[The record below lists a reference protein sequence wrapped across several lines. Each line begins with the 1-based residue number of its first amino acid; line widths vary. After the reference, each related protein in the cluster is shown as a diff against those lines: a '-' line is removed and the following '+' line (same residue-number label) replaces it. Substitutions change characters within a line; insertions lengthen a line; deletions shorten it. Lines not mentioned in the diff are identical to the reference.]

1 MKTNDAKQKF
11 CPFRSSTSAES
22 KLQEIDN
29 EIRVASPTMSGEH
42 NYRITLDGAK
52 RIKKAIQ
59 DCMAWDGDEV
69 EGLCSLV
76 QPTINAYVKEAT

>member
-1 MKTNDAKQKF
+1 
-11 CPFRSSTSAES
+11 
-22 KLQEIDN
+22 
-29 EIRVASPTMSGEH
+29 MSGEH

-59 DCMAWDGDEV
+59 EYPYVYCLGEHCMAWDGDEV